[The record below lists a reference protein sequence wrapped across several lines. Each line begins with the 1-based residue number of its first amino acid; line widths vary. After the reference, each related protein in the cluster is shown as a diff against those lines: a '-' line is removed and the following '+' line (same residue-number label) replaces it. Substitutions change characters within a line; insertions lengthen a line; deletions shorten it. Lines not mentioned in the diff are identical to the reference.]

1 MQSDKNSPHISVIL
15 LAFLAIYIVWG
26 STYLCNKILVYQVPP
41 FFLSGS
47 RFVLAGILV
56 GIWCAMT
63 GRKVK
68 LTGQKLSN
76 AIVAGFLFLTLGN
89 GCLVY
94 GLQYL
99 DSGFTALLVSV
110 VPLVVLVMMYIMKGT
125 KIGMMSLV
133 GIGFGL
139 LGIYL
144 LVAQEGIDLAGS
156 NWIGLVGVS
165 LSLIAW
171 SYASIYV
178 GERDLPS
185 DSLINTGIQMLAGG
199 IMLFIIS
206 LLTEFDSISLSAI
219 DTSGLLSFAFL
230 VIFGSIVAFTA
241 FNFLLLH
248 VSPEKVATSG
258 YVNPIVAMVL
268 GYFFLDEAI
277 TEQSMIAALILLI
290 GVYFVNSSKHKKTT
304 VEE

>member
-1 MQSDKNSPHISVIL
+1 MQSNHNTPHISVIL
-15 LAFLAIYIVWG
+15 LAFAAIYVVWG

-47 RFVLAGILV
+47 RFVIASLLV
-56 GIWCAMT
+56 GIWCVMT

-68 LTGQKLSN
+68 LTGHKLSN
-76 AIVAGFLFLTLGN
+76 AVVAGFLFLTLGN

-110 VPLVVLVMMYIMKGT
+110 VPLVVLVMLYFMKGT
-125 KIGMMSLV
+125 KISYMSLV
-133 GIGFGL
+133 GIGLGL

-144 LVAQEGIDLAGS
+144 LVAQDGIDLAGS
-156 NWIGLVGVS
+156 NWVGLVGILVS
-165 LSLIAW
+165 LLSW

-178 GERDLPS
+178 GERDLPA

-199 IMLFIIS
+199 LMLIVMS
-206 LLTEFDSISLSAI
+206 LLTEFDAI
-219 DTSGLLSFAFL
+219 HIASVTTHGWLAFGFL
-230 VIFGSIVAFTA
+230 VLFGSILAFTA

-258 YVNPIVAMVL
+258 YVNPIVAMIL
-268 GYFFLDEAI
+268 GYLFLNEAI
-277 TEQSMIAALILLI
+277 TYTLKL
-290 GVYFVNSSKHKKTT
+290 FSS
-304 VEE
+304 